1 MSQQSDVYEGCEYND
16 YVVAGR
22 IFRTV
27 LHWILEL
34 ITRCGLWLAGFLTP
48 NIGNGTVD
56 VRIENRTPV
65 QSSCRE
71 RDENSPQKPF
81 AWKSKYETFFGLS
94 S

>member
-48 NIGNGTVD
+48 KIGNGTVD
-56 VRIENRTPV
+56 VRIENRNPV
-65 QSSCRE
+65 QSSKR
-71 RDENSPQKPF
+71 RDENSPQKQF